1 MSPFRWDVLGVGFLL
16 ALPLLAFYVRG
27 DLTVEEMT
35 GRLPWCLV
43 GGYVVVALLRFAAQP
58 RRNSA
63 AGAAADSVADLE
75 AAAQEPTPAP

>member
-1 MSPFRWDVLGVGFLL
+1 MSPFRWDVLGIGFLL

-43 GGYVVVALLRFAAQP
+43 GGYVVVALLRFAVQP
-58 RRNSA
+58 RRK
-63 AGAAADSVADLE
+63 VATRDDAVHDLD
-75 AAAQEPTPAP
+75 APVQEPTPAP

>member
-16 ALPLLAFYVRG
+16 SLPLLALYLRG

-43 GGYVVVALLRFAAQP
+43 GGYVVVALLRFATQP
-58 RRNSA
+58 RRA
-63 AGAAADSVADLE
+63 DAGAHDAAHDLD
-75 AAAQEPTPAP
+75 APAQEPTPAP